1 MKAIKTLFCSF
12 LVSLMFLSIFS
23 GCGGNGDS
31 ATNAA
36 LEDISVKTT
45 PKTEYILGEEFEIA
59 GGVLELQY
67 DDGTKK
73 ALAFTADGVT
83 VSKPDMTTPG
93 NKNVTVEYDGF
104 TDSYMITVGNAK
116 FTVTFD
122 LNYDDAPDATKQSV
136 LEEDYAA
143 RPSADPTRS
152 GYRFIG
158 WFTDKATGTEFDF
171 SETKITSDI
180 TLYAHWTEVNT
191 VTFNYNYG
199 GAPAASSVSVDK
211 GGKLQETLA
220 PVATREGYLFN
231 GWHTDATEDSAYTFG
246 AVVDSSFTL
255 YAHWT
260 KIEDGKTIYNV
271 TFNYNYFE
279 YTDKVVKVV
288 EGGKVSKPQNPE
300 GEERT
305 FDAWYTQAEGGDK
318 YDFNEAVTKDLTLY
332 AHWNVSKYVVNF
344 RYIIDGNE
352 TTLRTRKVS
361 PGGTVAAGS
370 VPVVTGYK
378 FVSEWYTDATY
389 TTKFDFKTPVNADYN
404 LYVKPLKENKFE
416 AEYTYIDENKAGVGS
431 SDNFSGLKLI
441 FADNG
446 TASSSNGYWVSGLYY
461 NTAFIEFV
469 ITSDKAVTDAH
480 LQLRLSAEWA
490 DMYLAPNNQSFGGKD
505 YYGFEISSAPALLDS
520 NGKVKKD
527 SLGYTLFDASQ
538 KLTFDYAPIAI
549 TGAISFEQSMV
560 DKRPFTDYT
569 MTTSFALREG
579 VNVIRLTVTNSH
591 APYDGTMEA
600 SAPMIDCISIFTDAT
615 LTWNPLK
622 ENVADPGKLNG

>member
-23 GCGGNGDS
+23 GCGGNGDP

-45 PKTEYILGEEFEIA
+45 QKTEYILGEEFEIA

-199 GAPAASSVSVDK
+199 GAPAAS
-211 GGKLQETLA
+211 
-220 PVATREGYLFN
+220 
-231 GWHTDATEDSAYTFG
+231 
-246 AVVDSSFTL
+246 
-255 YAHWT
+255 
-260 KIEDGKTIYNV
+260 
-271 TFNYNYFE
+271 
-279 YTDKVVKVV
+279 
-288 EGGKVSKPQNPE
+288 
-300 GEERT
+300 
-305 FDAWYTQAEGGDK
+305 
-318 YDFNEAVTKDLTLY
+318 
-332 AHWNVSKYVVNF
+332 
-344 RYIIDGNE
+344 
-352 TTLRTRKVS
+352 
-361 PGGTVAAGS
+361 
-370 VPVVTGYK
+370 
-378 FVSEWYTDATY
+378 
-389 TTKFDFKTPVNADYN
+389 
-404 LYVKPLKENKFE
+404 
-416 AEYTYIDENKAGVGS
+416 
-431 SDNFSGLKLI
+431 
-441 FADNG
+441 
-446 TASSSNGYWVSGLYY
+446 
-461 NTAFIEFV
+461 
-469 ITSDKAVTDAH
+469 
-480 LQLRLSAEWA
+480 
-490 DMYLAPNNQSFGGKD
+490 
-505 YYGFEISSAPALLDS
+505 
-520 NGKVKKD
+520 
-527 SLGYTLFDASQ
+527 
-538 KLTFDYAPIAI
+538 
-549 TGAISFEQSMV
+549 
-560 DKRPFTDYT
+560 
-569 MTTSFALREG
+569 
-579 VNVIRLTVTNSH
+579 
-591 APYDGTMEA
+591 
-600 SAPMIDCISIFTDAT
+600 
-615 LTWNPLK
+615 
-622 ENVADPGKLNG
+622 